1 MEERNPSALPRAPPR
16 ARLRDRSARDLRAR
30 DAGPDARRPV
40 RLPRL
45 PDDVQPSSGLRRGPP
60 SWRSSSRCVRTCSG
74 DARRTCGRCAPRWGH
89 GDAARGPCG
98 QGAGRPCGHARSEAP
113 VPPPYGMAPDPRT
126 GKAKT
131 VPGSVTQSAAT
142 AGAARSR
149 TRHVR
154 LRGPSQARGSE
165 ARGAWRAGDR
175 DRPGRRAADRVF
187 GTGNVTHILDPLHV
201 LETLRAAV
209 RAMEPDPAEEERRHG
224 RLKPLIRAARAAA
237 DRATGKSGLE

>member
-1 MEERNPSALPRAPPR
+1 
-16 ARLRDRSARDLRAR
+16 
-30 DAGPDARRPV
+30 
-40 RLPRL
+40 
-45 PDDVQPSSGLRRGPP
+45 
-60 SWRSSSRCVRTCSG
+60 
-74 DARRTCGRCAPRWGH
+74 
-89 GDAARGPCG
+89 
-98 QGAGRPCGHARSEAP
+98 
-113 VPPPYGMAPDPRT
+113 MAPDPRT

-224 RLKPLIRAARAAA
+224 RLKSLIRAARAAA